1 MGLIGMLGGVASPV
15 IAGWL
20 FDVMGSYHLAWQL
33 FALVSAPAIP
43 MMLLA
48 KAPEAE

>member
-1 MGLIGMLGGVASPV
+1 VVSPV
-15 IAGWL
+15 IAGRF

-48 KAPEAE
+48 KPPRVKQQP